1 MHGRYN
7 TANQEVKL
15 TRVFLTGV
23 SGFAGSHLANS
34 LLVDGYVVYGLV
46 HAASG
51 HQPLPD
57 HENFI
62 PIAGDLTDLVGLK
75 SALSEVRPSFVYHLG
90 GIASPAE
97 SWKNPAQILAINAG
111 GTANVLEAAMTI
123 GKPKVIVVTSALLYS
138 SLRKSDLPVDEDTLP
153 SPSHPYAVS
162 KWTAGIMTT
171 LYWRRYSLPVIEAR
185 PFNHIGPHQ
194 ALGFVVPDFAS
205 QLAKISS
212 GELEPVIK
220 VGNLQ
225 AERDFTDVR
234 DIVRAYRLLAESGS
248 PGQPYLICSGT
259 SVSIQHILDS
269 LIKISGVEVEVVK
282 DPNRYRPLETPVI
295 YGNYAKINRETGWQ
309 PSFSLEQSLSDAYL
323 EWLARYK

>member
-1 MHGRYN
+1 VN
-7 TANQEVKL
+7 EEVEL

-23 SGFAGSHLANS
+23 TGFAGSHLVNS
-34 LLVDGYVVYGLV
+34 LLVDGFEVYGLV
-46 HAASG
+46 HPASG

-57 HENFI
+57 HKNFI

-75 SALSEVRPSFVYHLG
+75 SAFSEARPSIVYHLG
-90 GIASPAE
+90 GIASPAQ
-97 SWKNPAQILAINAG
+97 SWKNPAQTLAINAG
-111 GTANVLEAAMTI
+111 GTVNVLEAAMI
-123 GKPKVIVVTSALLYS
+123 SGKPKVIVVTSALLYG
-138 SLRKSDLPVDEDTLP
+138 SLRESDLPIDEETPP

-162 KWTAGIMTT
+162 KWTAGLMTA

-194 ALGFVVPDFAS
+194 ARGFVVPDFAS

-212 GELEPVIK
+212 GELESLVK

-248 PGQPYLICSGT
+248 PGQPYLVCSGT
-259 SVSIQHILDS
+259 SVSIQHILDT
-269 LIKISGVEVEVVK
+269 LIKISGIEVEIVK
-282 DPNRYRPLETPVI
+282 DPDLDRPLDTPII
-295 YGNYAKINRETGWQ
+295 YGNYAKIYRETGWQ
-309 PSFSLEQSLSDAYL
+309 PSYSLEQSLSDTYI
-323 EWLARYK
+323 EWQARYK